1 MQSQNRFFDDL
12 ARIAAG
18 AIGTLSGMRSE
29 VETRVREQFERVLAG
44 MDIVSRDEFEAV
56 KAMAAKA
63 RSEQED
69 LQKRIGELESQ
80 LAALAAREGVL
91 GAAVREPSP
100 IPSDCEDD

>member
-12 ARIAAG
+12 ARVAAG
-18 AIGTLSGMRSE
+18 ALGTLSGMRSE
-29 VETRVREQFERVLAG
+29 VETRIREQFERVLAG

-80 LAALAAREGVL
+80 LAALAAQETVSSATADAPPPISPHPGEG
-91 GAAVREPSP
+91 
-100 IPSDCEDD
+100 